1 MFPPPR
7 THKPWR
13 SRIANVVIVIIGP
26 AGAGKTT
33 VGRALAGAQGWPF
46 VDGDDVHTLAAVA
59 KMRAGIPLTDAD
71 RAPWLTSLR
80 AIVAATLD
88 RRGHLVLACSAL
100 KERYRAALREGLR
113 AVRFVYLKA
122 DDHVLARRL
131 ADRGGHFAGPALLTS
146 QLADLEEPADAVTV
160 DATEPPDRIAA
171 IIRRE
176 FGL

>member
-1 MFPPPR
+1 M
-7 THKPWR
+7 
-13 SRIANVVIVIIGP
+13 VILITGP

-33 VGRALAGAQGWPF
+33 VGRSLAAIQGWPF

-59 KMRAGIPLTDAD
+59 KMRAGIPLTDVD
-71 RAPWLTSLR
+71 RAPWLTSLH

-113 AVRFVYLKA
+113 TVRFVYLKA
-122 DDHVLARRL
+122 DEQTLARRL
-131 ADRGGHFAGPALLTS
+131 ADRGGHFAGPALLAS
-146 QLADLEEPADAVTV
+146 QLADLEAPADALTV
-160 DATEPPDRIAA
+160 DATEPPDRLVA